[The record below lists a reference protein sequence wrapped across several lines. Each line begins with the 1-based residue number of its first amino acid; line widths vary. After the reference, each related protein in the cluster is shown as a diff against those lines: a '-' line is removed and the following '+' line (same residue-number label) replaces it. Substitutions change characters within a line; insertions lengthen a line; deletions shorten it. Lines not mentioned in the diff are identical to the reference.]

1 MRLRFT
7 KRYLA
12 LYRKVPPNLRVVADK
27 KLKLLLQN
35 PQHPSLR
42 LHKMEGH
49 ANRWEISVTRRYR
62 ITFQI
67 ERDEYVLRKIGPHD
81 ILREP

>member
-1 MRLRFT
+1 MKLRFT

-12 LYRKVPPNLRVVADK
+12 LYRKVPPNLRALAEK

-35 PQHPSLR
+35 PRHPSLR
-42 LHKMEGH
+42 LHKMEGYT
-49 ANRWEISVTRRYR
+49 NRWEISVTRRYR
-62 ITFQI
+62 ITFKI
-67 ERDEYVLRKIGPHD
+67 EADEYVLRKIGPHD